1 MPAED
6 VLQTSNHY
14 TLAWRIAMPTL
25 PELVLGLQH
34 IGIPTRSIEKTIDF
48 YRSLGFIVIHA
59 PEHEHKKVAFLKLAD
74 VVIEAYENDE
84 TAGRIGAIDHIAL
97 NVRDIQAAYVQVR
110 SLGYQEL
117 ENGIQTLPFFSKGVS
132 YFTIQGPN
140 AEKVEFSQY
149 L

>member
-1 MPAED
+1 
-6 VLQTSNHY
+6 
-14 TLAWRIAMPTL
+14 MPTL

-84 TAGRIGAIDHIAL
+84 VTAQSGAIDHIAL
-97 NVRDIQAAYVQVR
+97 NVKDTQAAYVQVR

-117 ENGIQTLPFFSKGVS
+117 EYVIQTLPFVSKGVS
-132 YFTIQGPN
+132 DFTIQGPT
-140 AEKVEFSQY
+140 AEMV
-149 L
+149 